1 MRPRRRAARVVL
13 LDRASRVLLINSSDP
28 LDQSKPPWWEIPGG
42 GMDRGE
48 ESQDTAKRELY
59 EECGFRD
66 VEVGPC
72 IWTQYVEFD
81 FAMYHFKSDERIHVA
96 YTEVGGEWNPQGL
109 EALEAAAFDQAR
121 WWTLDELLAVANSLP
136 FGLAAYIY
144 SEDLEAAWALADR
157 LEFGAVGINVSDT
170 SELQAP
176 FGGWK
181 LSGFGRELGIEGL
194 HTFLEPKHIK
204 MRVKPWSETQR

>member
-1 MRPRRRAARVVL
+1 MSFGGFRRPAARAVL
-13 LDRASRVLLINSSDP
+13 LDRDGRIFLIEGCDP
-28 LDQSKPPWWEIPGG
+28 MRPEKGTWWEIPGG

-66 VEVGPC
+66 VEMGPC

-96 YTEVGGEWNPQGL
+96 YLQGEAQEWDPQGL

-121 WWTLDELLAVANSLP
+121 WWSLDELLASDVATLP
-136 FGLAAYIY
+136 A
-144 SEDLEAAWALADR
+144 R
-157 LEFGAVGINVSDT
+157 LKEFLPDIVAGNIPAEPLDIS
-170 SELQAP
+170 P
-176 FGGWK
+176 P
-181 LSGFGRELGIEGL
+181 
-194 HTFLEPKHIK
+194 LEP
-204 MRVKPWSETQR
+204 RE